1 MLTMKATRLGL
12 TVGTVVGMALLLASW
27 AGAQQILL
35 DKPVTAGELTLFPD
49 LNDEMTYYYVSDKP
63 RLATDENGNPQFSFL
78 RYVENVRTGADQ
90 PEARE
95 GEGGGI
101 VHAVVALDVTD
112 EQLRDARQALQRVKP
127 GAKIQGPVVYR
138 SGKFGL
144 VSSFADPKGGF
155 TTQVVGMGSAPILD
169 GQKAAISMQLTKL
182 GAKVLWESFKTATPD
197 ISFTFEME
205 MAGYRSPHRA
215 VIEANFDQIYDHK
228 AFGVG
233 IAGTYLA
240 AEIKGAFD
248 DLRRE
253 GAIKVTQVGGDEKL
267 EALLTTAYNK
277 LTEMMFAPLNGTGTP
292 SLGSLAGIGGESGSG
307 LLDRA
312 SRMLRDSR
320 AEAERENERIRRENR
335 EAEERERAAGAG
347 GRGTPG
353 GAGSGGGGGATPAPA
368 AGGGGAAPAAGGGGA
383 AAPAGGGEDTPRPSY
398 GDAQREEDTGG
409 EYARRARPTDQPS
422 TATRAPR
429 EERTVPSFAV
439 VAAFEMKRIRQRGT
453 FKIDLN
459 KFTPDTMTLRFDENI
474 GDLRNLMDDESHF
487 RQVNLD
493 DPLFRQR
500 EIVAFVDGMNATDF
514 GQYINFV
521 TVHMRKK
528 HESGEITDDEVRIDR
543 NNFNREGNNFKLLYG
558 WKGDNNR
565 NKWLNY
571 QYQTTRSFFGGNTVQ
586 DPWRE
591 ATEGAI
597 NLAPP
602 YQRRSVELQADADML
617 KDAQVRLVTVKVHY
631 DLAGAEQVRQASL
644 NPSKGQLSEKIEFM
658 LPGEEYD
665 YEYEIIWRLT
675 GNRTVASGRQ
685 TSSEAVLFVDE
696 VPAT

>member
-1 MLTMKATRLGL
+1 
-12 TVGTVVGMALLLASW
+12 
-27 AGAQQILL
+27 
-35 DKPVTAGELTLFPD
+35 
-49 LNDEMTYYYVSDKP
+49 
-63 RLATDENGNPQFSFL
+63 
-78 RYVENVRTGADQ
+78 
-90 PEARE
+90 
-95 GEGGGI
+95 
-101 VHAVVALDVTD
+101 
-112 EQLRDARQALQRVKP
+112 
-127 GAKIQGPVVYR
+127 
-138 SGKFGL
+138 
-144 VSSFADPKGGF
+144 
-155 TTQVVGMGSAPILD
+155 
-169 GQKAAISMQLTKL
+169 
-182 GAKVLWESFKTATPD
+182 
-197 ISFTFEME
+197 
-205 MAGYRSPHRA
+205 
-215 VIEANFDQIYDHK
+215 
-228 AFGVG
+228 
-233 IAGTYLA
+233 
-240 AEIKGAFD
+240 
-248 DLRRE
+248 
-253 GAIKVTQVGGDEKL
+253 
-267 EALLTTAYNK
+267 
-277 LTEMMFAPLNGTGTP
+277 
-292 SLGSLAGIGGESGSG
+292 
-307 LLDRA
+307 
-312 SRMLRDSR
+312 
-320 AEAERENERIRRENR
+320 
-335 EAEERERAAGAG
+335 
-347 GRGTPG
+347 
-353 GAGSGGGGGATPAPA
+353 
-368 AGGGGAAPAAGGGGA
+368 
-383 AAPAGGGEDTPRPSY
+383 
-398 GDAQREEDTGG
+398 
-409 EYARRARPTDQPS
+409 
-422 TATRAPR
+422 
-429 EERTVPSFAV
+429 
-439 VAAFEMKRIRQRGT
+439 MKRIRQRGT

-493 DPLFRQR
+493 DPLVRQR

-571 QYQTTRSFFGGNTVQ
+571 QYQTTWSFFGGNTVQ

-617 KDAQVRLVTVKVHY
+617 KDAQVRLVTVKVYY

-658 LPGEEYD
+658 LPGDEYD